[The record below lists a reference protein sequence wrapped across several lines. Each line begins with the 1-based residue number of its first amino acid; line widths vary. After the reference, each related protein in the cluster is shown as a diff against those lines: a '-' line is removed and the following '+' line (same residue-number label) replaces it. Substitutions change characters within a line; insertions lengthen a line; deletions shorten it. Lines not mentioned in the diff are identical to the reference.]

1 MTKRY
6 ARLAII
12 CLGLLSGCRAG
23 WHDHVASM
31 PVGEDEKVC
40 TLGPVKPAE
49 SVVWPLL
56 M

>member
-6 ARLAII
+6 AMLAMI
-12 CLGLLSGCRAG
+12 CLELLSGCRAG

-31 PVGEDEKVC
+31 SEGADAKAF

-49 SVVWPLL
+49 PVAWPLL